1 MYLFVVE
8 EDLSLTD
15 KIYLASLLRECLHE
29 EAEYIEKINQK
40 DITIKLIISYAYI
53 ILKFYYSLFLLIN
66 IY

>member
-15 KIYLASLLRECLHE
+15 KIYLASLLRVCLHE

-40 DITIKLIISYAYI
+40 DITIIKIYACNIGTAKYI
-53 ILKFYYSLFLLIN
+53 KQT
-66 IY
+66 